1 MRGVSPGVCRR
12 FYPDD
17 RRDGTIQF
25 YQRLRD
31 DLRNRPVVLNLGAGP
46 GDAPGAAWFP
56 IRDLRAPGRTI
67 HGCDPD
73 PAVLHNPQV
82 DERRVMQDG
91 TIPYG
96 DGFFDAVFSDYVF
109 EHVDDTQLFLREIRR
124 VLKPG
129 GVLHFR
135 TPNTFHYVGLAARAL
150 PHSIHTLVANR
161 ARRLPADAHD
171 PYPTFYRLNTPRA
184 ITRQFADAGFRSVE
198 LTMIE
203 TQPYYL
209 VFNTIA
215 FLGGVAY
222 ERLVNRF
229 DALRWLRANIFGRAI
244 R

>member
-1 MRGVSPGVCRR
+1 VSRGLHRH
-12 FYPDD
+12 FYPDN

-25 YQRLRD
+25 YERLRE
-31 DLRNRPVVLNLGAGP
+31 DLRARPVVLNLGAGP
-46 GDAPGAAWFP
+46 GDAPGSAWFA

-73 PAVLHNPQV
+73 PDVLRNVQL
-82 DERRVMQDG
+82 DERRVMEG
-91 TIPYG
+91 GRIPYG
-96 DGFFDAVFSDYVF
+96 DGFFDAVYSDYVF
-109 EHVDDTQLFLREIRR
+109 EHVEDTQFFLREIRR

-135 TPNTFHYVGLAARAL
+135 TPNTFHYVGIAARAL
-150 PHSIHTLVANR
+150 PHRIHTLVANR
-161 ARRLPADAHD
+161 ARRLAADAHD
-171 PYPTFYRLNTPRA
+171 PYPTFYRLNTSRA
-184 ITRQFADAGFRSVE
+184 IRKQFGEAGFQSIE
-198 LTMIE
+198 LTMVE
-203 TQPYYL
+203 TEPFYL

-229 DALRWLRANIFGRAI
+229 EALRWLRANIFGRAI